1 MLWRAGAG
9 KAFWPAATALLLG
22 LSPRPV
28 GATVAIIT
36 FQVQEASPPL
46 YSASV
51 LTLEDAGPVTVSLGG
66 KTVGAHQMQATGVY
80 TWWATPPLQVAVGA
94 PVTAS
99 TPAGGGGLTALVPPP
114 PSSLATLAAP
124 SAANASLIQAFSGQV
139 ALPHLLF
146 GTCAGGGQ
154 VAASVLSGASPGATC
169 SVQAVY
175 NASASL
181 LSTALTFSVPQSIQP
196 RQDSLHP
203 PSPPPKKQAAPPP
216 SPPGASGTGP
226 APTPAAPVGAGAGSP
241 TSLGAEGP
249 VPSVLLTL
257 LAGLAALHQA
267 GGVFHI
273 YMV

>member
-99 TPAGGGGLTALVPPP
+99 TPAGEGGSPPWCRPLPPPWPRWQPRPRLMP
-114 PSSLATLAAP
+114 PSSRLFPDRWPCHTCCLAPVPAGARSQPRCCRAPARGLPAPCRLSTMPLPPCCPRLSRFLCHRAFSLAKTPCIRHRRLPKNRQHHPHLRRAPLAPALLQLQPPPWVQAQGLPPPWAQRAP
-124 SAANASLIQAFSGQV
+124 SRV
-139 ALPHLLF
+139 
-146 GTCAGGGQ
+146 C
-154 VAASVLSGASPGATC
+154 C
-169 SVQAVY
+169 
-175 NASASL
+175 
-181 LSTALTFSVPQSIQP
+181 
-196 RQDSLHP
+196 
-203 PSPPPKKQAAPPP
+203 
-216 SPPGASGTGP
+216 
-226 APTPAAPVGAGAGSP
+226 
-241 TSLGAEGP
+241 
-249 VPSVLLTL
+249 
-257 LAGLAALHQA
+257 
-267 GGVFHI
+267 
-273 YMV
+273 